1 MVKNIQGTLK
11 ALIEQSNMLLDK
23 QIEAKRESI
32 QLFSDFLSL
41 LDSEKREVSDAK
53 DKVIKFAT
61 IKEIISKQAK
71 QFDEEISQD
80 IVFLQD
86 QIKALGDIVE
96 EENKEKQTELIEMIL
111 DGEEVV
117 DTLKFKKDL
126 EEDSVKAKESFEAVI
141 NDLKEALL
149 EGSLDDLLAYLQE
162 ITKEEDEDE
171 GVHVELEGVE
181 EIDQAEF
188 RSLGK
193 GCCGKRADSCCED
206 ELGSCSEDDD
216 EDEI

>member
-1 MVKNIQGTLK
+1 MDYGKKHSRYIKGINR
-11 ALIEQSNMLLDK
+11 A
-23 QIEAKRESI
+23 
-32 QLFSDFLSL
+32 
-41 LDSEKREVSDAK
+41 EKREVSDAK